1 MSVTALLLAAGL
13 GLGLATPLQAQETP
27 AALPALAASTE
38 ATSVIGVSAGGYM
51 ATQLAV
57 AWPSRFSGLG
67 VVAAGPWACARGE
80 LGRALGQCMFT
91 RLGPPDLAAIQARH
105 RDYLSRD
112 LVGAPEALADLR
124 VFVWHGDADPT
135 VDPSLGRSLVKQFEG
150 WLATPDRQL
159 RFREGE
165 GAAHGW
171 PVGAGSDAPTDALA
185 DCGEGGGSHLLACEP
200 AIAEAA
206 LTWLHGA
213 PAAGEPGETG
223 GRLVRFDQSD
233 FAARGLADSGYLFVP
248 AGCEAGGCALTV
260 ALHGCEMSAAE
271 GDEAF
276 VRYSGLN
283 HRAAADRRVV
293 LYPQVEASLANPKAC
308 WDWWGYAESAWQ
320 LDPLHDSRRGSQI
333 EALMGMVD
341 RLQATPDAD

>member
-1 MSVTALLLAAGL
+1 MKLKTALLAAGL
-13 GLGLATPLQAQETP
+13 CLGPAASLQAQETP
-27 AALPALAASTE
+27 AALPALAAST
-38 ATSVIGVSAGGYM
+38 AAASVIGVSAGGYM
-51 ATQLAV
+51 ASQLAV
-57 AWPSRFSGLG
+57 AWPSRFSGLA

-105 RDYLSRD
+105 RAYLSRD

-124 VFVWHGDADPT
+124 VFVWHGDADRT
-135 VDPSLGRSLVKQFEG
+135 VDPSLGRALVEQFED
-150 WLATPDRQL
+150 WLAAPDRQL
-159 RFREGE
+159 RFRQAE

-171 PVGAGSDAPTDALA
+171 PVGADSDAPTDALA
-185 DCGEGGGSHLLACEP
+185 DCDEGGGSHLLACDP

-206 LTWLHGA
+206 LSWLHGA
-213 PAAGEPGETG
+213 PSADEPGEAG
-223 GRLVRFDQSD
+223 GRLVRFDQAD
-233 FAARGLADSGYLFVP
+233 FDARGLADSGYLFIP
-248 AGCEAGGCALTV
+248 TGCEAGGCALTV

-271 GDEAF
+271 GDESF

-283 HRAAADRRVV
+283 DWAAADRRMV

-320 LDPLHDSRRGSQI
+320 LDPLHDSRRGSQV

-341 RLQATPDAD
+341 RLQADAD